1 MVTVEAALLILSLST
16 MWTSG
21 EPWTDGWGIWC
32 LEPQLWKKHEL
43 YVEVSGQPHICFV
56 FFLYSQKGS
65 RTSGFGSIVVGTLA
79 MRSESLGWNLLFLWP
94 YEKILPHPSTPIY
107 KSELIICSLPVLQSR
122 YEVLIREMDV
132 KVLCRW

>member
-1 MVTVEAALLILSLST
+1 MLVFLPHLQFSAMVRVEAALLILSLST

-79 MRSESLGWNLLFLWP
+79 MRS
-94 YEKILPHPSTPIY
+94 
-107 KSELIICSLPVLQSR
+107 LQSR
-122 YEVLIREMDV
+122 EQKERRIRC
-132 KVLCRW
+132 LSP

>member
-1 MVTVEAALLILSLST
+1 MLVFLPHLQFSAMLTVEATLLILSLST

-56 FFLYSQKGS
+56 SFLYSQKGS

-79 MRSESLGWNLLFLWP
+79 MRS
-94 YEKILPHPSTPIY
+94 
-107 KSELIICSLPVLQSR
+107 LQSR
-122 YEVLIREMDV
+122 EQNERRTDV
-132 KVLCRW
+132 